1 MESQRKTKKKTQKQV
16 LKING
21 SSEQTKRGS
30 GFSGDTVNYVTL
42 TDIMGA
48 VMTRKDKRTV
58 ITFPFR

>member
-1 MESQRKTKKKTQKQV
+1 